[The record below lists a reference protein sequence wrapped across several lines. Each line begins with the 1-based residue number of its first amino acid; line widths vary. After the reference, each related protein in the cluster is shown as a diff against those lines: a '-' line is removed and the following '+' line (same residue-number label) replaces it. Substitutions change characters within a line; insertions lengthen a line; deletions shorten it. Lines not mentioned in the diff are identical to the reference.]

1 MGQKE
6 QQCALRRLQEIVDCK
21 RRHLDELEKL
31 CVLFK
36 QDIAALSPGERAIV
50 RETLNEGDNLKALG
64 CEDIPEVDHGPK
76 IEAWIADKHYEF
88 VETIDDSHYK
98 SVESCNSKLLIAAS
112 LPDGR
117 LWYSPLVGLVEA
129 KPGRSNAEDKLL
141 QMLRDRL
148 KLFYKSELLADGWVE
163 LHTNK
168 IQSEMKSEGRY
179 IGSIVTPKG
188 VRTSV
193 ECHAEQGTPYQDVR
207 NELVRLLKLKM
218 IEWYEGYEQYKR
230 VCC

>member
-21 RRHLDELEKL
+21 KRHLDELEKL
-31 CVLFK
+31 CALFK
-36 QDIAALSPGERAIV
+36 QDIAALSTGERAIV
-50 RETLNEGDNLKALG
+50 REILNEGDNLKSLG
-64 CEDIPEVDHGPK
+64 CEDIPVVDHGPK

-88 VETIDDSHYK
+88 VATTDRSNRLCIS
-98 SVESCNSKLLIAAS
+98 AS

-117 LWYSPLVGLVEA
+117 VWYSPFVGVPNA
-129 KPGRSNAEDKLL
+129 SSCSYIAEDKLL

-148 KLFYKSELLADGWVE
+148 NLFYKSELLADGWVE
-163 LHTNK
+163 LHINK
-168 IQSEMKSEGRY
+168 IQSEEKSEGRY

-193 ECHAEQGTPYQDVR
+193 EYRAEQGTSYQDVQ
-207 NELVRLLKLKM
+207 NEIVRLLKLKM

>member
-21 RRHLDELEKL
+21 KRHLDELEKL
-31 CVLFK
+31 CALFK

-50 RETLNEGDNLKALG
+50 RETLNEGDNLKSLG
-64 CEDIPEVDHGPK
+64 CEDIPVVDHGPK

-88 VETIDDSHYK
+88 VEAKDY
-98 SVESCNSKLLIAAS
+98 NNKLLVVAS

-117 LWYSPLVGLVEA
+117 VWYSPFAGFADA
-129 KPGRSNAEDKLL
+129 KTGRSNAEDKLL

-163 LHTNK
+163 LHINK
-168 IQSEMKSEGRY
+168 IQSEEKSEGCY

-193 ECHAEQGTPYQDVR
+193 EYHAEQGTPYQDVR

>member
-1 MGQKE
+1 M
-6 QQCALRRLQEIVDCK
+6 QEIVDCK

-88 VETIDDSHYK
+88 VEAKDY
-98 SVESCNSKLLIAAS
+98 NKLLVVAS

-117 LWYSPLVGLVEA
+117 VWYSPFAGFA
-129 KPGRSNAEDKLL
+129 DANKLL